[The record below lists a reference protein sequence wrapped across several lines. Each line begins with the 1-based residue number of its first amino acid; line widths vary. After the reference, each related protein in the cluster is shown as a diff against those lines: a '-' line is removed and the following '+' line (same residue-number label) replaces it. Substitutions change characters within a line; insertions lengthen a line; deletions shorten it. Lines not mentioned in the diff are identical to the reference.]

1 MKLHDLHPTPGSRK
15 PSRRVGRGHGS
26 GRGKTAGRG
35 TKGQKSRAGG
45 NLPAWF
51 EGGQTPLHI
60 RTPKLHGF
68 RNRGR
73 VEYAPINL
81 GRLGEVERGTLV
93 TPDVLAH
100 DGLIDDTKRPVKILG
115 VGDAPAGI
123 TVHAHAFSRSAL
135 DKLGAAGSTVQ
146 LLSWPDNAPIDERPP
161 RPEGKRLER
170 RRAGIARAERVAAGG
185 DAAPIATR
193 RQAGQARGG
202 RCRRRG
208 AGSSEDRGGRARR
221 RGERKRAHGL
231 IDTVVTAFRA
241 PDIRAKLLFTLGIL
255 AIFRALTN
263 VPIPNVNTEA
273 LSNLFTDNPLL
284 GILNIFSGGGL
295 AAASIIGLGVNPYIN
310 ASIIMQLMRGVI
322 PALDELSREGE
333 YGRNRINQYTRMLTV
348 PLAMA
353 QAYGISILLSANGVI
368 PPTSLFSIETISLL
382 LSFTAGTIL
391 LMWLG
396 ELISER
402 GLGNGISLIIFAG
415 IVGSIPQQIGPI
427 ISGPD
432 ALARLVPFIVL
443 AVVVIAAVVFINEGQ
458 RRIPVQYASRVR
470 GRRMI
475 QSQTQYLPLKVT
487 MAGVI
492 PIIFAVSILLFPA
505 QIAAYFTASD
515 IEWVR
520 NVATWISTNLNGQN
534 NRPLYGTLYFL
545 LVVFFTYFYTAFQ
558 FRPDQT
564 ADYLRKNGGFIPGIR
579 PGKPTEQFLGRVT
592 NRITLGGALFLG
604 TIAVLPFI
612 VSAIVPGTQNLQ
624 LGGTSILI
632 IVSVVVETMKQ
643 LEAQMMMRHYEG
655 FIR

>member
-1 MKLHDLHPTPGSRK
+1 M
-15 PSRRVGRGHGS
+15 V
-26 GRGKTAGRG
+26 
-35 TKGQKSRAGG
+35 
-45 NLPAWF
+45 
-51 EGGQTPLHI
+51 
-60 RTPKLHGF
+60 
-68 RNRGR
+68 
-73 VEYAPINL
+73 
-81 GRLGEVERGTLV
+81 
-93 TPDVLAH
+93 
-100 DGLIDDTKRPVKILG
+100 
-115 VGDAPAGI
+115 
-123 TVHAHAFSRSAL
+123 
-135 DKLGAAGSTVQ
+135 
-146 LLSWPDNAPIDERPP
+146 
-161 RPEGKRLER
+161 
-170 RRAGIARAERVAAGG
+170 
-185 DAAPIATR
+185 
-193 RQAGQARGG
+193 
-202 RCRRRG
+202 
-208 AGSSEDRGGRARR
+208 
-221 RGERKRAHGL
+221 
-231 IDTVVTAFRA
+231 
-241 PDIRAKLLFTLGIL
+241 
-255 AIFRALTN
+255 
-263 VPIPNVNTEA
+263 
-273 LSNLFTDNPLL
+273 
-284 GILNIFSGGGL
+284 
-295 AAASIIGLGVNPYIN
+295 VNPYIN
-310 ASIIMQLMRGVI
+310 ASIIMQLMQGVI
-322 PALDELSREGE
+322 PSLGELAREGE
-333 YGRNRINQYTRMLTV
+333 YGRNRLNQYTRLLTIPMAFAQGYGFSV
-348 PLAMA
+348 LLA
-353 QAYGISILLSANGVI
+353 ANNVI
-368 PPTSLFSIETISLL
+368 PQNPLFSFETLSLL
-382 LSFTAGTIL
+382 ISFTAGTIL

-402 GLGNGISLIIFAG
+402 GLGNGISFIIFAG
-415 IVGSIPQQIGPI
+415 IVGRLPHRAAPI
-427 ISGPD
+427 VTGPD
-432 ALARLVPFIVL
+432 GLLRIIPFVL
-443 AVVVIAAVVFINEGQ
+443 IAIVVIAGVVFINEGQ

-470 GRRMI
+470 GRKMY
-475 QSQTQYLPLKVT
+475 QGQTQYLPLKVT